1 MSAINRRTHCD
12 TARNFP
18 QVLRVG
24 RTLVTT
30 TSGKQHPIW
39 NRAREKPRTLRRR
52 RCQPAAL

>member
-30 TSGKQHPIW
+30 TSGKQHPI
-39 NRAREKPRTLRRR
+39 
-52 RCQPAAL
+52 